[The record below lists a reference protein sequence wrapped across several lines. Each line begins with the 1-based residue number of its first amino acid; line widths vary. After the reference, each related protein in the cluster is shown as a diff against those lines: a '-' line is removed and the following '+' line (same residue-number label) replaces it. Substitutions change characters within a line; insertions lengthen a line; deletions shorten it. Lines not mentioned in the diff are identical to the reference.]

1 MKHLLTFAFLLITA
15 SSISQIT
22 VTTIKSDLKTEITNV
37 DGDNSKLLTNVGL
50 NVLLQKRVIN
60 YLTGVS
66 DLSLAKF
73 YAAYTADND
82 KLNIGFNFPVQ
93 KVYSQRISFIINPI
107 IEADVKNNFATL
119 YKDGKWK
126 NNIRGGLKLTWLPG
140 KGKINFDA
148 TNTTLVPLK
157 ILRSKKYDAAI
168 KELDAYSTQVTIVD
182 GSKVTPIMPDASK
195 LRKKK
200 KELYA
205 DLGKSEAELVEKEG
219 SYKRMRTY
227 WFSLWAYAP
236 LTKTEQYIAKD
247 ASQLFTKKQFHL
259 WEVNLQG
266 TYLYEWRKY
275 GTLYGSAWIKHYQ
288 NNSANASLM
297 TNVDYGQ
304 YSQFPGIN
312 QINLALLETNKAYI
326 GDYKEFL
333 TTNLNV
339 QVVYFFPVYDRWIKP
354 GISFRYEKNWG
365 DYSPSDIR
373 FGLPIAIQGKEKPIN
388 IELQYRLNDIANYK
402 NDPEHKIKK
411 TVGVSLGF
419 PIALLYK

>member
-1 MKHLLTFAFLLITA
+1 MKVILTILCLLIT
-15 SSISQIT
+15 IVLRSQIT
-22 VTTIKSDLKTEITNV
+22 PNSIKYDLEHEIAVV
-37 DGDNSKLLTNVGL
+37 DTDQKKLLTKVGL

-73 YAAYTADND
+73 YASYTADND
-82 KLNIGFNFPVQ
+82 RFNIGFNIPVQ
-93 KVYSQRISFIINPI
+93 KYYSQRISFIINPI
-107 IEADVKNNFATL
+107 IEADVKSNFATL
-119 YKDGKWK
+119 YKDDKWK

-140 KGKINFDA
+140 KGKIKFNNDA
-148 TNTTLVPLK
+148 NTLVPLR
-157 ILRSKKYDAAI
+157 ILRSKKYEAAE
-168 KELDAYSTQVTIVD
+168 KELNAYSTNVTLAD
-182 GSKVTPIMPDASK
+182 GSVVTPIMPSAKK
-195 LRKKK
+195 LKKK
-200 KELYA
+200 KQELYA
-205 DLGKSEAELVEKEG
+205 DLGKAEAEHAEKEG
-219 SYKRMRTY
+219 SYTKMRTY

-236 LTKTEQYIAKD
+236 LTKTDQYIAKD
-247 ASQLFTKKQFHL
+247 ASQIFTKVQYHL

-266 TYLYEWRKY
+266 TYLYERRKY
-275 GTLYGSAWIKHYQ
+275 GTVYGSVWVKHYQ

-304 YSQFPGIN
+304 YSQFPGTN
-312 QINLALLETNKAYI
+312 PINLALLETSKAYI

-339 QVVYFFPVYDRWIKP
+339 QLVYFFPLYNSWIKP

-365 DYSPSDIR
+365 DYSPSDLR

-402 NDPEHKIKK
+402 NDPEHEIKK
-411 TVGVSLGF
+411 TIGVSLGF